1 MKTPRCARCLRCR
14 DTVKKTRDTEAE
26 DPSGCPAI
34 LPSSCGAVRAQMSS
48 HHDEAAVPKVL
59 VSAGASAQQARALP
73 TGGGSVTQAHD
84 NLLLAV
90 LSLQGI
96 SDEEDE
102 EEDVGRH
109 RTKEKEKKVKEK
121 AKEKGKKKKRAGGF
135 IDDAAEEVR
144 CRACQAWDISRMPQ
158 PLSEAG
164 AACAALYFWPS
175 SLSCR
180 VCVAAAAGGRG
191 GARRAQAL
199 QGLCLHR

>member
-1 MKTPRCARCLRCR
+1 MARDEDSDFGEDEEEYEDSEVRKMPCCR
-14 DTVKKTRDTEAE
+14 GTVEKARDTEAE

-59 VSAGASAQQARALP
+59 VSAEASAQQARALP

-96 SDEEDE
+96 SDEDDE

-109 RTKEKEKKVKEK
+109 RKKEKEKKVKEK
-121 AKEKGKKKKRAGGF
+121 AKETGKKKKRAGGF

-144 CRACQAWDISRMPQ
+144 CRACQAWTF
-158 PLSEAG
+158 L
-164 AACAALYFWPS
+164 ACRSPCQRLAQ
-175 SLSCR
+175 R
-180 VCVAAAAGGRG
+180 V
-191 GARRAQAL
+191 RRFTS
-199 QGLCLHR
+199 GLRA